1 MGFRWSGVQI
11 PPARPTFN
19 PLASTTSPFG
29 QWPRPAPRVQS
40 VWFFRRRI
48 VLFATLAELHFSV
61 YIGLTSTR
69 RTHVLQPPGRTCL
82 SCALE
87 GDVPGLP
94 EPPGTGQSRTD
105 QPSRSDETRS
115 AHRRWA
121 SHPEAWPELG
131 RQQLPLRL
139 DRLWQLR
146 QPAHHALDDEHAD
159 HAGQADDIL
168 AHPSG

>member
-11 PPARPTFN
+11 PPARPTSKPPHINDFSL
-19 PLASTTSPFG
+19 PPMAET
-29 QWPRPAPRVQS
+29 APRVQY
-40 VWFFRRRI
+40 VCCNFPRRNI
-48 VLFATLAELHFSV
+48 VHFATLAELHFRV

-115 AHRRWA
+115 AHGRW
-121 SHPEAWPELG
+121 
-131 RQQLPLRL
+131 
-139 DRLWQLR
+139 
-146 QPAHHALDDEHAD
+146 
-159 HAGQADDIL
+159 
-168 AHPSG
+168 